1 MKRIIYS
8 LISLI
13 AITLILSGCAVLKEP
28 TWTKLEVTSEVE
40 QFTDGSMYTTA
51 EAQMPEYIK
60 GEARDDSRF
69 RDAVVSLK
77 SVQPVKRVLIKR
89 RTEDTVVVDID
100 LYAMINS
107 EWQIVKELRGIE
119 TTDIDIKINTTNT
132 DKIKIRVQRATR
144 TASGKSAVVSQ
155 PQAGGAGGGRKV
167 GNDPGAAERIL
178 REPVKFAEIEVYGIS
193 EEPIAQK
200 TGK

>member
-1 MKRIIYS
+1 
-8 LISLI
+8 
-13 AITLILSGCAVLKEP
+13 
-28 TWTKLEVTSEVE
+28 
-40 QFTDGSMYTTA
+40 
-51 EAQMPEYIK
+51 MPEYIK